1 MKSILLSS
9 LLGLTILNSSITFT
23 ASLPKSVAREPIQ
36 EYQQVA
42 IAPTFSEPKMRLVQ
56 SDSYQGIETIRASEA
71 QKVEENKANEEK
83 RIREEAEKKIE
94 AERQAQVAAT
104 AIASRQKS
112 YSQAQT
118 FVSSPII
125 PSSDTQIYAQQR
137 VCTVWG
143 CDQWNAF
150 HFIIL
155 KESTWNYRAINPTSG
170 AGGLCQALPFSKMAT
185 AGADYQTNPNTQIE
199 WCISYIQGRY
209 KTPEGAK
216 TFWTANNWF

>member
-71 QKVEENKANEEK
+71 QKVEEKRKSDEEK
-83 RIREEAEKKIE
+83 RVREEAEKKAE
-94 AERQAQVAAT
+94 EERQAQIAT
-104 AIASRQKS
+104 IALVQKQS
-112 YSQAQT
+112 YS
-118 FVSSPII
+118 SPKPVIST
-125 PSSDTQIYAQQR
+125 PTVPTSDVQSYAQSR
-137 VCTVWG
+137 VCATWG

>member
-42 IAPTFSEPKMRLVQ
+42 IAPKYSDPKVRLVQ
-56 SDSYQGIETIRASEA
+56 SDSYQGIESIRTSEA
-71 QKVEENKANEEK
+71 QKVEEKKASEEK
-83 RIREEAEKKIE
+83 RIREETEKKAEEERIAQIE
-94 AERQAQVAAT
+94 AAKSAQKT
-104 AIASRQKS
+104 SFTPSK
-112 YSQAQT
+112 
-118 FVSSPII
+118 VSSSAPIV

-137 VCTVWG
+137 VCAVWG

-170 AGGLCQALPFSKMAT
+170 AGGLCQALPFSKMSS

-199 WCISYIQGRY
+199 WCISYISGRY

-216 TFWTANNWF
+216 SFWTTNNWF